1 MLDRVRRDPEDRT
14 LPERVLMP
22 FEVSD
27 GGGLDDVAWCFVMTV
42 VDGVDV
48 SLRGITSED
57 GKVGAPEAGEGRE
70 EGMEGSLRDDS
81 GGSLGWHTG
90 EVGAGRGEEK
100 LGEGI
105 GGAMRE
111 GKASGYLMGLKGE
124 DRTS

>member
-1 MLDRVRRDPEDRT
+1 MLDRVRRVPEDRT
-14 LPERVLMP
+14 LPERVVMP
-22 FEVSD
+22 FEMSV

-48 SLRGITSED
+48 SLRGITGED

-70 EGMEGSLRDDS
+70 EGTEGSLGDDS

-90 EVGAGRGEEK
+90 EGGAGRGEEK

-105 GGAMRE
+105 GGAM
-111 GKASGYLMGLKGE
+111 
-124 DRTS
+124 